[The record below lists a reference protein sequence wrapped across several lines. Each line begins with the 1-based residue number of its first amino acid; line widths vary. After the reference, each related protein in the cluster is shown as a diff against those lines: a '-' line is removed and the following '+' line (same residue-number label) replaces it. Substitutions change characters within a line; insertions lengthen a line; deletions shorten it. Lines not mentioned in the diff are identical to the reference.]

1 MKYICTSFKKLR
13 IDDEIILTIGNFDG
27 IHKGHGDI
35 LSRIKKEAENLN
47 LKAAILSFNPHP
59 KIYFNDEKNFLINSK
74 SKKFST
80 LKRMGIDYLIELDFD
95 EDLINLSFNDF
106 EQSILIEKL
115 NIKKLYLGKDFRYGN
130 QRKGNIQTIKN
141 LCIEANIFFEE
152 VGLINNTTSNSK
164 VSSSQ
169 IRQFI
174 KDGDIHLA
182 NEVLVY
188 NFSVSNTVVKGDQ
201 RGRTIGI
208 PTANI
213 EYPKDLIAPPY
224 GVYAVEVKILEKIYS
239 GIANFGMRPTFN
251 KNSPILEAHIFDFD
265 EDIYGDEIEVIFHSK
280 IRDEKKFDGIKELL
294 NQISLDITVAK
305 QKLQYGN

>member
-1 MKYICTSFKKLR
+1 MKHICTSFQKLR
-13 IDDEIILTIGNFDG
+13 IDDEIILTIGNFAG

-80 LKRMGIDYLIELDFD
+80 LERMGIDYLIELDFN

-152 VGLINNTTSNSK
+152 VNLINNTSSNSK
-164 VSSSQ
+164 MSSSQ

-208 PTANI
+208 LTANI
-213 EYPKDLIAPPY
+213 KYPKDLIAPPY
-224 GVYAVEVKILEKIYS
+224 GVYAVEVMILEKIYS

>member
-1 MKYICTSFKKLR
+1 MKHICTSFKNLE

-27 IHKGHGDI
+27 IHKGHSAI
-35 LSRIKKEAENLN
+35 LSKLKNEAQNLN
-47 LKAAILSFNPHP
+47 LKTAILSFDPHP
-59 KIYFNDEKNFLINSK
+59 KVYFNDEKNFLINSK
-74 SKKFST
+74 SKKFTT
-80 LKRMGIDYLIELDFD
+80 LKTMGIDYLIELDFD
-95 EDLINLSFNDF
+95 KNLINLSFNDF

-141 LCIEANIFFEE
+141 LCAEKNILFEE
-152 VGLINNTTSNSK
+152 VNLVNNMTSNSK
-164 VSSSQ
+164 ISSSQ

-174 KDGDIHLA
+174 KDGNIHLA
-182 NEVLVY
+182 NEILVY
-188 NFSVSNTVVKGDQ
+188 KFSVSSLVIKGDQ

-213 EYPKDLIAPPY
+213 EYPKDIITPPY
-224 GVYAVEVKILEKIYS
+224 GVYAVEIKISDKLYF

-251 KNSPILEAHIFDFD
+251 KNFPILEAHIFDFD
-265 EDIYGDEIEVIFHSK
+265 QDIYGDEIEVIFHSK
-280 IRDEKKFDGIKELL
+280 IREEKKFDGIKELL

>member
-1 MKYICTSFKKLR
+1 MKHICTSFKKLK

-27 IHKGHGDI
+27 IHKGHGAI
-35 LSRIKKEAENLN
+35 LDKLKKEVKNLN
-47 LKAAILSFNPHP
+47 LKTAILSFDPHP
-59 KIYFNDEKNFLINSK
+59 KVYFKDEKNFLINSK
-74 SKKFST
+74 SKKLST
-80 LKRMGIDYLIELDFD
+80 LQNMGIDYLIELDFD
-95 EDLINLSFNDF
+95 ENLINLSFNDF

-141 LCIEANIFFEE
+141 LCIEKKIFFEE
-152 VGLINNTTSNSK
+152 VNLINNTTSNSK

-174 KDGDIHLA
+174 KDGDVHLA
-182 NEVLVY
+182 NEALLY
-188 NFSVSNTVVKGDQ
+188 DFSVTNTVIKGDQ
-201 RGRTIGI
+201 RGRTINT

-213 EYPKDLIAPPY
+213 EYPKDIITPSY
-224 GVYAVEVKILEKIYS
+224 GVYAVKVKILDKIYS
-239 GIANFGMRPTFN
+239 GIANFGIRPTFN
-251 KNSPILEAHIFDFD
+251 KNFPLLEAHIFDFD
-265 EDIYGDEIEVIFHSK
+265 EDIYGNEIEVIFHSK